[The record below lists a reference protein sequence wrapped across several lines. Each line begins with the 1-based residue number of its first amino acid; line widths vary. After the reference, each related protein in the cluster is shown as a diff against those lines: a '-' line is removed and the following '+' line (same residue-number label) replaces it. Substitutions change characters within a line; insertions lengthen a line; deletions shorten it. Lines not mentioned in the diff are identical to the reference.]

1 MDSVTTARQELLAMF
16 SSDFKLSRGTP
27 IPYGAGVHRDGV
39 NFSVFS
45 KHATAVTL
53 AIFYPGERESLVEFP
68 LDPRINRTGDVWHAF
83 LQGLDPGM
91 HYAFRMDRV
100 PNENPLIYRF
110 DYATALLDPY
120 ARALS
125 ERAAWGVPSSE
136 RAPRCCAVIDNRFDW
151 GFDQPLN
158 IPLADSVIYETHL
171 RGFTRHPSS
180 GVGKP
185 GTFAG
190 LVEKIPY
197 LQSLGVTAVE
207 LLPIYEFEECEN
219 VLTDPT
225 TATRLYDYWGYNPIS
240 FFVPNAAYSSTPGD
254 SGPVREFKSLV
265 KALHAA
271 GIEVILD
278 VVFNHT
284 AEGDEKGRTHSF
296 RGIDNPT
303 YYTINRAT
311 GEYLNYSGC
320 GNTLNCN
327 HPVVRDLVCE
337 ALRYWV
343 TVMHV
348 DGFRFDLA
356 SILGRG
362 QDGSVL
368 SSPPLLEHLACD
380 PVLAGTKL
388 IAEAWDAAGLY
399 QVGTFPAWGRWAE
412 WNGRYRDDLRR
423 FIRGESGM
431 VSSLATRLV
440 GSADLYMQND
450 REPWHSIN
458 FITCHDGFPL
468 ADLVSYD
475 VKHNAANGE
484 SGRDGLNENLSWNCG
499 VEGPTDD
506 PAILALRSRQARNFA
521 TLLMLSHGVPM
532 ILAGDEVGRS
542 QRGNNNAYCQD
553 NDVGWFDWTLTER
566 NAGLLRFFRTL
577 IRFRRDHL
585 ILRRGTFAISDQD
598 LGQPWVEWHGVR
610 LHQPDWSDDSHTLAM
625 HLHGRPDGMQEH
637 IYLIS
642 NAHWEAHDFE
652 LPVVPG
658 WRWVQVVDT
667 SIESPGDI
675 AEAGAERPLPDPRLY
690 AAGPRSTVVLMGQPA
705 PPVVMRAEAGVRGG
719 APEPSGASRPPHA

>member
-1 MDSVTTARQELLAMF
+1 MSSVTNARQELLSML
-16 SSDFKLSRGTP
+16 SPDFEINRGSP
-27 IPYGAGVHRDGV
+27 VPFGASVRRDGV
-39 NFSVFS
+39 NFAIFS
-45 KHATAVTL
+45 KHATEVTL
-53 AIFYPGERESLVEFP
+53 VLFYPGDRESLVEFP
-68 LDPRINRTGDVWHAF
+68 LDPHFNRTGDVWHAF
-83 LQGLDPGM
+83 LQGLNPGI

-100 PNENPLIYRF
+100 PNENPLIYRY
-110 DYATALLDPY
+110 DRSNALLDPY

-125 ERAAWGVPSSE
+125 ERAAWAVPASE
-136 RAPRCCAVIDNRFDW
+136 RAPRCCAVIDSRFDW
-151 GFDQPLN
+151 EYDQPLN
-158 IPLADSVIYETHL
+158 IPLADSVIYETHV
-171 RGFTRHPSS
+171 RGFTRHPSA

-185 GTFAG
+185 GTFSG
-190 LVEKIPY
+190 LIEKIPY

-207 LLPIYEFEECEN
+207 LLPIYEFEECGN

-225 TATRLYDYWGYNPIS
+225 TGAQLYDYWGYNPIS
-240 FFVPNAAYSSTPGD
+240 FFVPNAAYSSTHGD
-254 SGPVREFKSLV
+254 SGPVYEFKTLV
-265 KALHAA
+265 KRLHAA

-284 AEGDEKGRTHSF
+284 AEGNETGPTHSF

-303 YYTINRAT
+303 YYTLNRAT

-343 TVMHV
+343 TEMHV

-368 SSPPLLEHLACD
+368 ANPPLLEHLAYD

-399 QVGTFPAWGRWAE
+399 QVGTFPASGRWAE
-412 WNGRYRDDLRR
+412 WNGKYRDDLRKY
-423 FIRGESGM
+423 IRGEEAM

-440 GSADLYMQND
+440 GSADLYMLNN

-468 ADLVSYD
+468 ADLVAYE
-475 VKHNAANGE
+475 VKHNEANGE
-484 SGRDGLNENLSWNCG
+484 AGRDGTNENTAWNCG

-506 PAILALRSRQARNFA
+506 PAVLSLRARQVRNFA

-532 ILAGDEVGRS
+532 LLSGDEVGRT

-553 NDVGWFDWTLTER
+553 NDISWFDWTLTER
-566 NAGLLRFFRTL
+566 NAGLLRFFRLL
-577 IRFRRDHL
+577 IRFRREHAV
-585 ILRRGTFAISDQD
+585 LRRGTFASSDGD
-598 LGQPWVEWHGVR
+598 SGQPWVEWHGVA
-610 LHQPDWSDDSHTLAM
+610 LHQPDWSHDSRSLAM
-625 HLHGRPDGMQEH
+625 HLHGCPDCTQEH

-642 NAHWEAHDFE
+642 NAHWEAHEFE
-652 LPVVPG
+652 LPVIPG
-658 WRWVQVVDT
+658 WQWVRVVDT
-667 SIESPGDI
+667 SFESSDDI
-675 AEAGAERPLPDPRLY
+675 AEPGEERTLSDPRSY
-690 AAGPRSTVVLMGQPA
+690 AAGPRSTVVLLGLECGAALQSRVG
-705 PPVVMRAEAGVRGG
+705 PPG
-719 APEPSGASRPPHA
+719 PSSLS